1 MYQQAI
7 TRGVSAKLNDC
18 YLEYKQ
24 PELIDIGAA
33 RHQHDAYVA
42 TLQDLGLKVT
52 VLPEDDD
59 LPDCCFVED
68 SAVVTESFALITNM
82 GTSERNGEREVVA
95 EFLTRDLKGIRMQ
108 PPAQLEGGDVLR
120 IGRTLYVGLSSRTNR
135 EGINFLRHISS
146 DHGYT
151 VVETPVVGALHL
163 KTAVTYAG
171 KGVVVCSAAMR
182 PIMENLLEG
191 MDIFVPP
198 LTEEGGANVLNV
210 NDTTVIP
217 AGYPHVAEALMVR
230 GLTLRE
236 LDISEFEKAEAGLTC
251 MSILF

>member
-95 EFLTRDLKGIRMQ
+95 EFLTRDLEGIRMQ

-120 IGRTLYVGLSSRTNR
+120 IGTQGLQHRR
-135 EGINFLRHISS
+135 LR
-146 DHGYT
+146 
-151 VVETPVVGALHL
+151 
-163 KTAVTYAG
+163 
-171 KGVVVCSAAMR
+171 
-182 PIMENLLEG
+182 LLERAVRWTWLSHCWRTSS
-191 MDIFVPP
+191 IPHHVPSC
-198 LTEEGGANVLNV
+198 TGGVL
-210 NDTTVIP
+210 
-217 AGYPHVAEALMVR
+217 L
-230 GLTLRE
+230 
-236 LDISEFEKAEAGLTC
+236 
-251 MSILF
+251 